1 MIDPATGWFDMAQ
14 IPNKT
19 TAYIAD
25 ITKKTW
31 FTRCPLPQIVVFDC
45 GTKFIAE
52 FGNMCQNGYGL
63 KRKPIPT
70 RNPQSNVITNWI
82 HQTIEYIVLTFDVC
96 NILNNNPWSGILA
109 ATMFAVRAIYHTTLQ
124 SYPMQLVFVRD
135 AILNIKHVTDWKHI
149 QQCKQ
154 LRINRN

>member
-70 RNPQSNVITNWI
+70 RNTHSNVITN
-82 HQTIEYIVLTFDVC
+82 
-96 NILNNNPWSGILA
+96 
-109 ATMFAVRAIYHTTLQ
+109 
-124 SYPMQLVFVRD
+124 
-135 AILNIKHVTDWKHI
+135 
-149 QQCKQ
+149 
-154 LRINRN
+154 